1 MYVLMLLY
9 ALYEKPMFGSGYPV
23 DEIMMMI
30 SCGTYYGL
38 VALGWNIKSHRVFLI
53 LYFPERKESD
63 HEVERMAAFSMDGLS
78 ADVG

>member
-23 DEIMMMI
+23 AEIMMMI
-30 SCGTYYGL
+30 SCGTYYAL
-38 VALGWNIKSHRVFLI
+38 VALGWNIKSHRVCLI
-53 LYFPERKESD
+53 LYFSERKESD